1 MPMVLPYPLSSALA
15 MLLGAILYKNSVYTV
30 VVMVIVVAVSVEV
43 AFIVTMEIIMRRNY
57 GEI

>member
-1 MPMVLPYPLSSALA
+1 MPMVPPHPRSPALA

-43 AFIVTMEIIMRRNY
+43 VLIATMEIIMRRNY